1 MSLTPLERKRI
12 QNINYVM
19 DDLHK
24 SISSI
29 YEHLMDKDYKSLNPE
44 INDLIKKL
52 KSINESI
59 KDELNKSK
67 ALNKNNFIT

>member
-1 MSLTPLERKRI
+1 MSIEPLERKRV
-12 QNINYVM
+12 QNINFVM

-24 SISSI
+24 SVSSI
-29 YEHLMDKDYKSLNPE
+29 YEHLMDKEYGLLQPE

-59 KDELNKSK
+59 KDE
-67 ALNKNNFIT
+67 I